1 MSSTIAVG
9 VDGLEPSLI
18 ALRWAVAEAALRGA
32 SLVAVIARPSA
43 LDWPHDSPR
52 HVDEV
57 NRHIS
62 DRIDQIRGGI
72 EGALSHSTGPAGVGS
87 SAVEIQVIEGHPNE
101 VLVGVSKRVD
111 LLVVGGHGYS
121 GWKGAVSGSLTG
133 QLAGHT
139 VTPLAV
145 VRQIPERGRGRIL
158 VGVDGLSSAEAIR
171 FGLSEAAL
179 RGASVTAV
187 STWQYPVLGTRPTS
201 PEAAELLEEG
211 ARGLLEEAI
220 SACGEHP
227 EIRLARVVQMGHP
240 VEVLVERAGSAD
252 LVVVGSRGRG
262 GFAALLLGSVALG
275 VLHRVA
281 GPVVIVPRDR

>member
-1 MSSTIAVG
+1 MRSTIAVG

-145 VRQIPERGRGRIL
+145 VRQIPEQARGRIL

-211 ARGLLEEAI
+211 APVSPRGVVLARRFLTDGLSPLFNPSSRRTVTQAVREIQDALEELPATGFD
-220 SACGEHP
+220 A
-227 EIRLARVVQMGHP
+227 LAT
-240 VEVLVERAGSAD
+240 
-252 LVVVGSRGRG
+252 
-262 GFAALLLGSVALG
+262 
-275 VLHRVA
+275 
-281 GPVVIVPRDR
+281 